1 MAGAT
6 YLMFD
11 EIDWATESPKVT
23 PKELID
29 AARATGARRKFVATG
44 QEGFYMNHSEM
55 PAGFTVPTHAHD
67 HEELIVV
74 LGGGCTILDG
84 GPELKANDALT
95 VPAHHEYG
103 FRCGP
108 EGMRFITIR
117 TGEANVKLTG

>member
-11 EIDWATESPKVT
+11 EIDWATESTTVT
-23 PKELID
+23 PKELVD

-55 PAGFTVPTHAHD
+55 PAGFTVPPHTHD
-67 HEELIVV
+67 HDELIVV
-74 LGGGCTILDG
+74 IDGGCTILGG
-84 GPELKANDALT
+84 GPDLKANDALT

-117 TGEANVKLTG
+117 TGEATVRLTG